1 MQYLVVFEK
10 SADDSIWAKVPD
22 LPGCFS
28 CGNTVDEAR
37 EKIKEAIEL
46 HIEVMK
52 EEGIPVPKAS
62 HLNAELI
69 AVHD

>member
-10 SADDSIWAKVPD
+10 SADGSTWARVPD

-28 CGNTVDEAR
+28 CGETIDQAR

-46 HIEVMK
+46 HIQVMK
-52 EEGIPVPKAS
+52 EEGIPIPEVS
-62 HLNAELI
+62 HLKAELI
-69 AVHD
+69 ALQD